1 MRHLSALP
9 FEFCTPSARAQS
21 VAVAAVAESAAAC
34 AAMDADWWWPN
45 NAEAD
50 DVDARGGG
58 DGGGGTRGEHDDCV
72 VWVSDYPRVWCFGRW
87 WWWQYSQWGPYFLH
101 ARRNSGLVRRT
112 VVSKGGLDRHD

>member
-21 VAVAAVAESAAAC
+21 VAVAAVVESAAAC
-34 AAMDADWWWPN
+34 AAMDADWWSN
-45 NAEAD
+45 SAEAD

-58 DGGGGTRGEHDDCV
+58 GDGGGKRGEHDECV
-72 VWVSDYPRVWCFGRW
+72 VWVSDCPRVWCFCRW
-87 WWWQYSQWGPYFLH
+87 WWWQYSQWGPCFLH

-112 VVSKGGLDRHD
+112 VVSKGGLDQHD